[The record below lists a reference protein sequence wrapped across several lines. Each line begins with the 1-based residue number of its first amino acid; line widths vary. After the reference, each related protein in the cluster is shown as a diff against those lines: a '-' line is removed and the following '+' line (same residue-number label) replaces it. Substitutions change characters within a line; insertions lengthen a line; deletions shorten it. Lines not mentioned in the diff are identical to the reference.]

1 MVNHTPIPNRTNNLT
16 GKSFHRWLVIDF
28 SHSKRKH
35 TYWIC
40 RCECGTIKPVRA
52 DQLQNGES
60 KSCGCWHKEK
70 ASEQGRTTTTHGMA
84 GSLIYAVW
92 NGMVRRCTKLDDWS
106 YSRYGQRGIRVCD
119 RWRNSFTAFYED
131 MGPRPT
137 NKHSLDRIDNNGD
150 YTPDNCRWATRIEQ
164 ASNTRK
170 NFYLTCSGET
180 HTLAEWSRI
189 TGISVAALWV
199 RLRKFNWPVD
209 KALTQPLRKD
219 SRRK

>member
-16 GKSFHRWLVIDF
+16 G
-28 SHSKRKH
+28 
-35 TYWIC
+35 
-40 RCECGTIKPVRA
+40 
-52 DQLQNGES
+52 

-164 ASNTRK
+164 SSNTSK
-170 NFYLTCSGET
+170 NYYFTC
-180 HTLAEWSRI
+180 
-189 TGISVAALWV
+189 
-199 RLRKFNWPVD
+199 
-209 KALTQPLRKD
+209 
-219 SRRK
+219 